1 MKQSLSWTGGQAA
14 WQPVSPGRGGPMA
27 RDRRQVLHQSSPVRQ
42 PQPASPAAQQ
52 LHPLPDIRLCYN
64 SPDTPALSQIQGSP
78 PSSDMLVPWLT
89 SWSWSPSLFGGGDS
103 RLRDGDHGWDAW
115 MAAECSSHPCI
126 HAAIQPRNP
135 CHAPVIHLITT
146 PLFLHVPRLC
156 SHPSCHVVQ
165 SRLRRR
171 SAPITSINATRLPS
185 TSSFPLPYNRYDTCT
200 DTILFLAPTSCCSHR
215 LTPDSPSAHS
225 TPIHPFTHAHPLST
239 PSSCS
244 SPSSPPC

>member
-1 MKQSLSWTGGQAA
+1 VGKQHGSQSVRDAVVQWRVTKDRFYTKAPLSASLS
-14 WQPVSPGRGGPMA
+14 QPV
-27 RDRRQVLHQSSPVRQ
+27 QPVQ
-42 PQPASPAAQQ
+42 L

-126 HAAIQPRNP
+126 HAARQPRNP
-135 CHAPVIHLITT
+135 CTRHLSYHHT
-146 PLFLHVPRLC
+146 PLPPRASSSRCDNTFGTLFVHTHHVTSCNLISVDASLPLRL
-156 SHPSCHVVQ
+156 STLPVYHQPPPFHYHIIYRILAQ
-165 SRLRRR
+165 IPFYFWLPHRA
-171 SAPITSINATRLPS
+171 APIVSPRTPLQPIPHPYTH
-185 TSSFPLPYNRYDTCT
+185 THPLP
-200 DTILFLAPTSCCSHR
+200 
-215 LTPDSPSAHS
+215 
-225 TPIHPFTHAHPLST
+225 T